1 MFHLEWYTVYYP
13 EDEYHAHAI
22 VSSRPVGLRN
32 ISLKHPKIRLYY
44 IFSFCSDLDLR
55 DVSTHGLA
63 KGCEILIQPLCDV
76 IERLDHPI
84 SFFDSGEVAKESFLS
99 SHLANPLE
107 NMMRTTDDV
116 GLSLQGSRILS
127 PKDRSARVLGI
138 LELSVACSGSEVWKC

>member
-1 MFHLEWYTVYYP
+1 MLTLSLVLGC
-13 EDEYHAHAI
+13 
-22 VSSRPVGLRN
+22 SRPVGFRN

-44 IFSFCSDLDLR
+44 IFSLCSDLDLR
-55 DVSTHGLA
+55 DVPTRGLA

-84 SFFDSGEVAKESFLS
+84 SFFDSGEGAKESFLS

-107 NMMRTTDDV
+107 NMMRMTDDV
-116 GLSLQGSRILS
+116 GLSL
-127 PKDRSARVLGI
+127 PKDKSARVLGI